1 MANIF
6 FGVNLIPYQ
15 NPPEGASGVINSG
28 EDILNLGNSNNYWNI
43 FASKINGS
51 DVTGGIATASDINS
65 ARVQIVRLT
74 SGE

>member
-6 FGVNLIPYQ
+6 FGVNLIPYE
-15 NPPEGASGVINSG
+15 NPPDGSNSG
-28 EDILNLGNSNNYWNI
+28 DNILNLGNTDNYWNI

-65 ARVQIVRLT
+65 ARVQIVRLV